1 MTFLRY
7 KYTGNVI
14 LIVWCSFSRKSQ
26 VIRKKKNQLIRILLI
41 HRSGIKTVYGCS
53 VIVNVSFVY
62 KMYFYSPGSVFSSFF
77 LAFFKFSAFFS
88 LFSSVRDIIRETS
101 SFSFFLQFFSF
112 RAVFLWFFY
121 FTGQAAHFLFFIVLF
136 DFTIIFLFLWF

>member
-7 KYTGNVI
+7 KYTGNII

-26 VIRKKKNQLIRILLI
+26 VIRKKKINL
-41 HRSGIKTVYGCS
+41 SGYYWYIDQESKLFM
-53 VIVNVSFVY
+53 IVNVSFVY